1 MKQHSNSAT
10 SQNAYMSAADAA
22 DSAQYEPTTS
32 DTNLHL
38 LVGSDWA
45 DGEHVYEMLDPH
57 GQRNR
62 GTVEQTPAAIV
73 DELWNLIANRERYLN
88 N

>member
-10 SQNAYMSAADAA
+10 FQNTSMSVADT
-22 DSAQYEPTTS
+22 AQHEPMTS

-45 DGEHVYEMLDPH
+45 DGEHAYEMLDLH
-57 GQRNR
+57 SMKTSRNR
-62 GTVEQTPAAIV
+62 PLSFLG
-73 DELWNLIANRERYLN
+73 
-88 N
+88 